1 VVKNKSEGEEENTHP
16 PQKKKERKRER
27 EREPS
32 LPLIKRR
39 SPPLPPPREN
49 MEEQDA
55 EVSVPANDPRAAS
68 ASVVLEEV
76 GAPSNVEKKY
86 AESELK
92 HQSEE
97 ETKKRGRKRKEAEK
111 ESDEEKMASE
121 TTTKS
126 TPSADREKIFHVFV
140 KTLNGKTITLP
151 LKWIGNT
158 LEGLKFDDTN
168 VKEEEEEEEEE
179 EEIKG
184 LEHVRYQELENL
196 NDPKFDVR
204 ALLSNVLALRMKE
217 REGWSRKFT
226 KGLCQELFHFLELK
240 ATLGDFEGCEFSPP
254 TSLMDDLWHEVIL
267 NTKLYRRLCATLP
280 NNPGGKLI
288 DHTTFG
294 AVDLEVQR
302 ARTREK
308 LT

>member
-1 VVKNKSEGEEENTHP
+1 MVKNKSEGEEENTHP

-39 SPPLPPPREN
+39 SPPPPPPREN

-168 VKEEEEEEEEE
+168 VKEEEEEEEE